1 MTQIVG
7 KTVYVL
13 GAGCSHHTGA
23 PLLGDFLVKA
33 RILMEGERDLIY
45 KDSYER
51 IFKWIDELRSASYYV
66 EIDLDNLEHIFSL
79 ADMLRQ
85 IGTDEGKQ
93 YFSDLRYLVMETL
106 DRCQIRWTRNTYN
119 PDDLYSQFI
128 KNLQELNKQRKNFIG
143 QGTGPFEED
152 VIITFNYDV
161 MLDYA
166 MEFNSI
172 IPNYCLP
179 ISPSSGKFKLLKLHG
194 SLNWAK
200 CKSCEHLQIVPASPI
215 PAGYFPLP
223 FGKNGAQINFKMVTH
238 VLKNTKCEECHKEDT
253 LEPIIIPPTWS
264 KAIENSP
271 LIKVWET
278 AVEEIKNAFQ
288 LIVIGYSMPP
298 TDTFFQYLLTLG
310 LFSNAKLHRVVVV
323 NKDNSEDLK
332 GRYKK
337 VFSRSLQ
344 ERGQLKFLNN
354 KSLRKRGGQIPA
366 DEVDF
371 RQFIG
376 SYMRKIGSEVEW
388 SYE

>member
-1 MTQIVG
+1 
-7 KTVYVL
+7 
-13 GAGCSHHTGA
+13 
-23 PLLGDFLVKA
+23 
-33 RILMEGERDLIY
+33 
-45 KDSYER
+45 
-51 IFKWIDELRSASYYV
+51 
-66 EIDLDNLEHIFSL
+66 
-79 ADMLRQ
+79 
-85 IGTDEGKQ
+85 
-93 YFSDLRYLVMETL
+93 METL
-106 DRCQIRWTRNTYN
+106 DRCQIRWEGGIYN
-119 PDDLYSQFI
+119 PDPLYSQFI
-128 KNLQELNKQRKNFIG
+128 KNLQELNKQRENFIR

-166 MEFNSI
+166 MEFNLI
-172 IPNYCLP
+172 KPNYCLP
-179 ISPSSGKFKLLKLHG
+179 IPPSSGGFKLLKLHG

-215 PAGYFPLP
+215 PAGHIPSPLL
-223 FGKNGAQINFKMVTH
+223 KNGDQINFKMVTH
-238 VLKNTKCEECHKEDT
+238 VLKNTECEECHEKDT

-264 KAIENSP
+264 KVIENSP

-371 RQFIG
+371 GQFIG
-376 SYMRKIGSEVEW
+376 YYMRKIGSEVEW
-388 SYE
+388 AYE